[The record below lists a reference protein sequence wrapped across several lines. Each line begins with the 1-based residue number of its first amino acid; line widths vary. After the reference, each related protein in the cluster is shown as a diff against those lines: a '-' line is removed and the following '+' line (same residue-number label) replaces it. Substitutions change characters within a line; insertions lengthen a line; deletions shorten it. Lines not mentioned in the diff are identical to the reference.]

1 MKSISPHPVGNASL
15 LKRLNRS
22 TVLGLLRHQG
32 GLSRKQL
39 TEQTQ
44 LDGKTITNI
53 THDLLRLGMI
63 RPIGMV
69 SRGVGRPSEILELHP
84 GYGFALGIDLG
95 ASHIAAT
102 AVDFTGSI
110 AARAQASIQYGLSP
124 QTVLRRIIELGERI
138 QNELKGRRKRF
149 LGTGVCVPGVVDCEA
164 GIGIWAANL
173 AKWRNIPLRKT
184 LEKFLPRPLF
194 FEESTRCAALGE
206 IFSRHRESMSDFLL
220 LDISLGIGS
229 AIMQNGRLYYGHSGM
244 AGEIGH
250 TTVNPGGELC
260 RCGKRGCLET
270 EASGLAIARK
280 YAKARESLP
289 KKKSH
294 PATAA
299 EVARVALSG
308 DRICET
314 IFTGAA
320 RMLGTAAANAVMLLN
335 PAHLILM
342 GGLTRAGDLLL
353 RPFRETL
360 RLELPPEILE
370 SLTVEISP
378 LGDDGG
384 PLGAASLVIN
394 RIDET
399 PDNVERE

>member
-1 MKSISPHPVGNASL
+1 M

-22 TVLGLLRHQG
+22 TVLRLLRLHG

-39 TEQTQ
+39 TERTQ

-53 THDLLRLGMI
+53 TQDLLQWGMI
-63 RPIGMV
+63 RPVGMV

-84 GYGFALGIDLG
+84 GYGFVLGIDLG
-95 ASHIAAT
+95 ASHIAAA
-102 AVDFTGSI
+102 AVDYTGAI
-110 AARAQASIQYGLSP
+110 ATRAQKSIQYGLSP
-124 QTVLRRIIELGERI
+124 QTILRRTIEMGERI
-138 QNELKGRRKRF
+138 QSEMKGRRARF
-149 LGTGVCVPGVVDCEA
+149 LGTGVCVPGAVDCEA

-173 AKWRNIPLRKT
+173 AKWRNVPLRKT
-184 LEKFLPRPLF
+184 LEEVLPHPIF

-206 IFSRHRESMSDFLL
+206 IFSRSREPLTDFLL
-220 LDISLGIGS
+220 LDLSLGIGS
-229 AIMQNGRLYYGHSGM
+229 ALVQNGRLYYGHSGM

-260 RCGKRGCLET
+260 RCGKQGCLET

-280 YAKARESLP
+280 YALAKESP
-289 KKKSH
+289 TKKKTLS
-294 PATAA
+294 ASAA
-299 EVARVALSG
+299 DVARAALSG
-308 DRICET
+308 DRISET
-314 IFTGAA
+314 IFTEAA
-320 RMLGTAAANAVMLLN
+320 CMLGTAAANAVMLLN
-335 PAHLILM
+335 PAHLILT

-360 RLELPPEILE
+360 RRGLTPEILE
-370 SLTVEISP
+370 NLTVEISP

-399 PDNVERE
+399 VGNGN